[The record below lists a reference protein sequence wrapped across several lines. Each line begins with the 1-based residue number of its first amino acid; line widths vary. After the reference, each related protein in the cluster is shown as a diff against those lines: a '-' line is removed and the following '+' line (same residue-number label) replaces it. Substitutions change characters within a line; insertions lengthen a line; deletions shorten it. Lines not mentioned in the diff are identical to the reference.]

1 MKLLLALAFGLPLT
15 IPSCLDRAPSVMV
28 TAPATFEKREAGA
41 IIGAHDFFEIYLRV
55 FDGTRGYDILWAIE
69 VGGRTTTLF
78 PIELT
83 PGKDY
88 SFTLVQEQPSVQDS
102 VVGHGFKLPH
112 IVRIEDVYKR
122 WDAPPLYDRTICEVH
137 HCKMQRELVPVTYGL
152 LGYLYTPE
160 ELKTLFPHHQEFVA
174 GGCIVDERKTDRLFT
189 CPKCKVTYANWVK
202 INARRAYSAK

>member
-1 MKLLLALAFGLPLT
+1 MKMLLALAFGLPLT
-15 IPSCLDRAPSVMV
+15 IPSCLDRAPTVTV

-41 IIGAHDFFEIYLRV
+41 IIGEHDFFEIYLRV
-55 FDGTRGYDILWAIE
+55 FDGTRGDEILWAIE
-69 VGGRTTTLF
+69 VEGRMTTLF

-122 WDAPPLYDRTICEVH
+122 WDAHPLYDCSVCDVH
-137 HCKMQRELVPVTYGL
+137 IFTMQSELERVTS
-152 LGYLYTPE
+152 
-160 ELKTLFPHHQEFVA
+160 
-174 GGCIVDERKTDRLFT
+174 GC
-189 CPKCKVTYANWVK
+189 
-202 INARRAYSAK
+202 